1 MQLTRRTVTVTAG
14 VAAAIVLSAL
24 AFRPKPVAVETA
36 AVSRGPLMTM
46 VDEDARTRVVE
57 RYEISSPVSG
67 RHVRVDLNPADPVKE
82 RQELVV
88 VHAAPL
94 DPRQL
99 DELRKRYDAA
109 EDLAGEARAAVR
121 QAAALVKQADLE
133 RSRIEKLAES
143 GIASPNDL
151 DQARAAA
158 DTRHG
163 ELQATRARERAAR
176 HEMEVI
182 RASLDA
188 VAPGREGILT
198 LRSPIAGRVLNVY
211 HESEGVV
218 QAGAPILAVGDPT
231 SLEIVI
237 DVLSREAPKVRVG
250 QKVLIDGWGG
260 DKPLE
265 ATVTRIEPSAFTKIS
280 ALGIEEQRVNVIAT
294 LQEPPPSLGDRFEVQ
309 AHIVVWSGAALKVP
323 ATSVFRDGERWA
335 VFAVRDKRARL
346 QHIETGQRSSD
357 EVEVT
362 RGLQAKDEVIVHP
375 SDQVR
380 NGVRVTTR
388 RS

>member
-1 MQLTRRTVTVTAG
+1 L
-14 VAAAIVLSAL
+14 
-24 AFRPKPVAVETA
+24 
-36 AVSRGPLMTM
+36 
-46 VDEDARTRVVE
+46 E
-57 RYEISSPVSG
+57 RYEISSPVAG
-67 RHVRVDLNPADPVKE
+67 RHLRVNFHPADAVKE
-82 RQELVV
+82 GEDVV
-88 VHAAPL
+88 VVQAAPL

-99 DELRKRYDAA
+99 DELRRRYDAA
-109 EDLAGEARAAVR
+109 EDVAGQAGAVVR
-121 QAAALVKQADLE
+121 QATALARQADLE
-133 RSRIEKLAES
+133 QGRIEKLSES
-143 GIASPNDL
+143 GIASPNDR

-158 DTRHG
+158 ETRRG
-163 ELQATRARERAAR
+163 ELLAARARERAAR

-218 QAGAPILAVGDPT
+218 QPGAPIVAVGDPS

-237 DVLSREAPKVRVG
+237 DVLSREAPKVRLG
-250 QKVLIDGWGG
+250 QRVIIDGWGG
-260 DKPLE
+260 AKSLDGTIK
-265 ATVTRIEPSAFTKIS
+265 RIEPSAFTKIS
-280 ALGIEEQRVNVIAT
+280 ALGIEEQRVNVIAA
-294 LQEPPPSLGDRFEVQ
+294 LHQPPPTLGDRFEVQ
-309 AHIVVWSGAALKVP
+309 AHIVVWSGEAVKVP

-346 QHIETGQRSSD
+346 QHIETGHRSGE

-362 RGLQAKDEVIVHP
+362 RGLQMNEPVIVHP

-380 NGVRVTTR
+380 DGVRVTSR
-388 RS
+388 Q